1 MSEVQPDGLP
11 GLGPVVVD
19 LLRLG
24 LVGPLKRV
32 VLRDGLECRETC
44 LIPRRP

>member
-1 MSEVQPDGLP
+1 MRLDVRTLSEVQPDGLP

-24 LVGPLKRV
+24 LAGHLKRV
-32 VLRDGLECRETC
+32 VICD
-44 LIPRRP
+44 